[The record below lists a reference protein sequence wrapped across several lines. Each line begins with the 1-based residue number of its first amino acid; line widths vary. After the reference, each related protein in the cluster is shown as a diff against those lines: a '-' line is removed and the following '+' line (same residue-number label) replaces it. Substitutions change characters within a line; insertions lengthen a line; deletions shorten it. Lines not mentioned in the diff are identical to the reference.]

1 MKKFI
6 VHVSIGYYLWAEFL
20 AQLYQM
26 LVPSSAEFT
35 TAPTVWQPESHA
47 LSFQNNLLMQI
58 LFC

>member
-26 LVPSSAEFT
+26 LVPSSAELT

-47 LSFQNNLLMQI
+47 LSFQNHLLMQI
-58 LFC
+58 